1 LNESISEEAK
11 RILKEAGL
19 TEYESRIYLSLLEIG
34 ASTASRISEH
44 GNVPYSKVYEA
55 LNSLEEKGWI
65 ETQSSRPRRYY
76 PKSPTEALD
85 AVKTRM
91 EGLVKS
97 WQKSVLK
104 ELQPLYDKMEVREKP
119 EIWILRGEFNT
130 IAKLKEMMENT
141 KIELMIA
148 APPSASSFLDGLIPA
163 LEELTDAG
171 VSLLLMVSR
180 DVSDRVLQAISKVVE
195 VRVRDHMFGGG
206 VISDGR
212 EALLLLGEEKPSLV
226 IWSDH
231 IGLVKFAKDYFQH
244 LWDTAQKT

>member
-97 WQKSVLK
+97 WEKSVLK

-130 IAKLKEMMENT
+130 IAKLKEMVENT

-148 APPSASSFLDGLIPA
+148 APPSATPFLDGLIPT

-171 VSLLLMVSR
+171 VSLLLMVSW
-180 DVSDRVLQAISKVVE
+180 DASDRVLQAISKVAE